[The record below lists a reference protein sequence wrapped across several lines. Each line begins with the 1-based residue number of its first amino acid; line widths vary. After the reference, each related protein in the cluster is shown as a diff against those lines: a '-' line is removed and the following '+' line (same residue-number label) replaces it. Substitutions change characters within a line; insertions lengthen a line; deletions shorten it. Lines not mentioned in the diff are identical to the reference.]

1 MILSSTG
8 STGIIVAVVIIVV
21 LVIALVG
28 WWISTSNKFKRMG
41 VKIDE
46 AESGIDVALTKRFD
60 LLKKALATVKGYAKH
75 ESETLEKVI
84 KMRTP
89 ASNASLAEKQE
100 FANATGQALNSI
112 NVVAEQYPQLK
123 ADTQFTSLQNH
134 ISDVEEQLQAAR
146 RLYNANVSAYNQ
158 AIIVFPG
165 SLVANSM
172 HLTKREFFEA
182 EETKKADVKIE
193 F

>member
-28 WWISTSNKFKRMG
+28 WWISPSNKFKRMG

-60 LLKKALATVKGYAKH
+60 LLTKALATVKGYAKH

>member
-60 LLKKALATVKGYAKH
+60 LLTKALATVKGYAKH

-172 HLTKREFFEA
+172 HLTRREFFEA

>member
-1 MILSSTG
+1 MSFDYADLSERKKL
-8 STGIIVAVVIIVV
+8 IYE
-21 LVIALVG
+21 
-28 WWISTSNKFKRMG
+28 
-41 VKIDE
+41 ID
-46 AESGIDVALTKRFD
+46 AIG
-60 LLKKALATVKGYAKH
+60 
-75 ESETLEKVI
+75 
-84 KMRTP
+84 
-89 ASNASLAEKQE
+89 N
-100 FANATGQALNSI
+100 
-112 NVVAEQYPQLK
+112 
-123 ADTQFTSLQNH
+123 
-134 ISDVEEQLQAAR
+134 VEEQLQAAR